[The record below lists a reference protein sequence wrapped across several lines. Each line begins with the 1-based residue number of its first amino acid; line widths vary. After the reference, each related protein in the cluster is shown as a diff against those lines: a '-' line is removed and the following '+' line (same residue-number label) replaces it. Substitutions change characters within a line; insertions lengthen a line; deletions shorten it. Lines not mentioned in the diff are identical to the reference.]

1 MSAGGLDY
9 AAGAAGLVSLSLT
22 IFRGCIQAFEIIQS
36 AANVGREADNFRC
49 KLEVEQYKLIQWAQR
64 IGLED
69 NPSHQLN
76 WNLITEILKQLE
88 TLLSDTQNIR
98 RRYHL
103 ELVQLGSGAL
113 AQQPDTTR
121 VSSSTYTGFGKLLSK
136 LRPEFRHASSRIIQ
150 ESNGTVKKLRWAVF
164 DKVKAAKLIEDIIY
178 FNHCLHVHLDSLNQ
192 DFVKTALGSVL
203 RDIISHSNATPELE
217 VIKQLLG
224 STSVAAPE
232 AVASAAT
239 LKQIRLVL
247 KLGPDI
253 NSIGEVAQRAPPG
266 NLKLK
271 LRHLKPALLQREHSN
286 GPSTGRELARYKSNP
301 VLIEW
306 KTIDRELEKELKTR
320 IDQIAILLAHTDDP
334 SFHSLNCIGIMP
346 KDSVHGPADD
356 ASICYGLV
364 FEMAFP
370 VALPEPSSPQIQP
383 ISTLYGDARKPSLN
397 ERRDIALALAETV
410 LQLHTAG
417 WLHKGI
423 RSENVLFIGAG
434 KNKWRKGSAF
444 GPYLA
449 GYEYSRPSTAQTEE
463 TPALPEQEIYLH
475 PRGQGLARDNFR
487 RSFDLF
493 ALGCVLLEIGLWS
506 KLEDILRQV
515 ASKLRQPQDPSSHQE
530 KSTDKSKALE
540 KVDWF
545 RLGFAKL
552 HLLQNADLGER
563 SELANIAFHAGEAFQ
578 KAVLLCLYANDDDPN
593 DEDLCVQKEVVDL
606 LRQTSF

>member
-1 MSAGGLDY
+1 MSAGGLEY
-9 AAGAAGLVSLSLT
+9 AAGAAGLISLSLT
-22 IFRGCIQAFEIIQS
+22 IFRGCIQAFEIVQS

-76 WNLITEILKQLE
+76 WNLVTEILRQLE

-103 ELVQLGSGAL
+103 ELVQLGGKPLEQEPESH
-113 AQQPDTTR
+113 
-121 VSSSTYTGFGKLLSK
+121 VSSSPYTGFGKLLSK

-164 DKVKAAKLIEDIIY
+164 DKAKAAKLIDDVVY
-178 FNHCLHVHLDSLNQ
+178 FNNCLYVQLDNLNQ
-192 DFVKTALGSVL
+192 DFVKAALGSVL
-203 RDIISHSNATPELE
+203 RDIISHSNATSELE

-253 NSIGEVAQRAPPG
+253 NSIGEAAQRAPPSS
-266 NLKLK
+266 LRLT
-271 LRHLKPALLQREHSN
+271 LRHLKPALLRREH
-286 GPSTGRELARYKSNP
+286 PKAPTTGRELARYKSNP

-306 KTIDRELEKELKTR
+306 KTVDRELEKELKTR
-320 IDQIAILLAHTDDP
+320 IDQVAIMLAHTDDP
-334 SFHSLNCIGIMP
+334 SFHSLNCIGILP
-346 KDSVHGPADD
+346 KDSIHGPADD
-356 ASICYGLV
+356 ASVCYGLV
-364 FEMAFP
+364 FEMVFP
-370 VALPEPSSPQIQP
+370 MALSKPSSPQILP
-383 ISTLYGDARKPSLN
+383 MSTLYSDVRRPSLN

-423 RSENVLFIGAG
+423 RSENVLFIGVG
-434 KNKWRKGSAF
+434 ENNWRMRSAF

-463 TPALPEQEIYLH
+463 TPAIPEHEIYLH
-475 PRGQGLARDNFR
+475 PRGQGLAREDFR

-506 KLEDILRQV
+506 NLVDILRQE
-515 ASKLRQPQDPSSHQE
+515 ALKLNQLEDPSSQQME
-530 KSTDKSKALE
+530 SIGKYKVPE
-540 KVDWF
+540 KVDWI
-545 RLGFAKL
+545 RLRFAKL
-552 HLLQNADLGER
+552 HLLQKEDLGEG
-563 SELANIAFHAGEAFQ
+563 SELADIAFYAGEAFQ
-578 KAVLLCLYANDDDPN
+578 KAVLL
-593 DEDLCVQKEVVDL
+593 
-606 LRQTSF
+606 